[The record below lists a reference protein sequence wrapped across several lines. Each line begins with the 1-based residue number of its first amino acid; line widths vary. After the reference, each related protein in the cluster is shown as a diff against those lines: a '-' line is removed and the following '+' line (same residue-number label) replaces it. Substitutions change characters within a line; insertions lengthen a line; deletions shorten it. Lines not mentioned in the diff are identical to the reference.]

1 MPQPH
6 KGQVHV
12 DRPLTNISTAYLQ
25 GETSF
30 VAGRAFPVV
39 SVAKQSDLYFKY
51 SKDDFY
57 RSAAQ
62 KRAPASESAGGGYAV
77 TTGQYLCDVIAVH
90 KDVDE
95 QTRANSDDPL
105 NADRDATVWVTQ
117 QLMLKREIDWVAK
130 YFLSTPWSTTA
141 QTGVASDTPGANEF
155 EQWDRAG
162 STPVSDVRKR
172 MAAILDA
179 TGYLPNTLVM
189 PWSVFRVL
197 TDHPDILDRIK
208 YSSTPGS
215 PAIASES
222 VLAQVFGVER
232 LLVSKS
238 VQNTSVEGNATQTV
252 TSILGKA
259 ALLLYAASSPSLMEP
274 SAGYTFAWTGLL
286 GAGSAGT
293 RISRIPMDLKR
304 ADRIEG
310 EMAYDLNVVGADLAQ
325 FFASAIG

>member
-25 GETSF
+25 SEASF

-39 SVAKQSDLYFKY
+39 PVAKQSDLYFKY

-57 RSAAQ
+57 RSSAQ
-62 KRAPASESAGGGYAV
+62 KRAPATESAGGGYAMS
-77 TTGQYLCDVIAVH
+77 TDSYLCDVLAVH
-90 KDVDE
+90 KDVDD

-117 QLMLKREIDWVAK
+117 QLLLKREIDWVSA
-130 YFLSTPWSTTA
+130 YFGTSKWGTTD
-141 QTGVASDTPGANEF
+141 QTGVASDTPAANEF

-162 STPVSDVRKR
+162 STPVADVRKR

-189 PWSVFRVL
+189 PWNVFRVL

-208 YSSTPGS
+208 YSATPGS
-215 PAIASES
+215 PALANES

-259 ALLLYAASSPSLMEP
+259 ALLLYAAPSPSLMVP

-286 GAGSAGT
+286 GAGAAGS
-293 RISRIPMDLKR
+293 RISRIPMELKR

-310 EMAYDLNVVGADLAQ
+310 EMAYVCKVVCNDLGQ

>member
-25 GETSF
+25 EESAF

-39 SVAKQSDLYFKY
+39 PVAKQSDLYFKY
-51 SKDDFY
+51 SKDDFF
-57 RSAAQ
+57 RSTAQ
-62 KRAPASESAGGGYAV
+62 KRAPASESAGGGYNL

-105 NADRDATVWVTQ
+105 NADRDAALWVTQ
-117 QLMLKREIDWVAK
+117 QLLIKREIDWVAK
-130 YFLSTPWSTTA
+130 YFGTGKWGTTD
-141 QTGVASDTPGANEF
+141 QTGVSSAPSANQF
-155 EQWDRAG
+155 LQWDVAN
-162 STPVSDVRKR
+162 STPVKDIRKQ
-172 MAAILDA
+172 MAAVLDA
-179 TGYLPNTLVM
+179 TGFLPNTLVM
-189 PWSVFRVL
+189 PWNVFRVL

-238 VQNTSVEGNATQTV
+238 VQNTAVEGNATQTV
-252 TSILGKA
+252 AAILSKA
-259 ALLLYAASSPSLMEP
+259 ALLLYAAPSPSLMAP

-286 GAGSAGT
+286 GAGAMGT
-293 RISRIPMDLKR
+293 RMSRIPMDLKR

-310 EMAYDLNVVGADLAQ
+310 EMAYDLNQVGLDLAV
-325 FFASAIG
+325 FFTSAIT